1 MSRVSCG
8 KFLDR
13 CVINSHPNPRPFG
26 DVADPW
32 QRQLAAAKAAAL
44 EGIAGVRDYHGPRSF
59 LTILPRGHDKSSLEA
74 RLIAWA
80 LVYSRRKIEGYLCA
94 TDRDQAALVLKA
106 MEDEAQLNPWWGG
119 RLSITSKRVV
129 GPGGSVE
136 VVPADAASAYGFRG
150 NLYIMD
156 EVTHWKNDH
165 LWTAVVSGREKVPG
179 SLLICITNAGI
190 LGSWQDQLLRQ
201 VALKD
206 PDEWSTFAPTGHL
219 ASWMTKDRMDKLRE
233 QIPPLQA
240 KRVLDN
246 IWIDP
251 AEELGY
257 LTVEQIR
264 GCEDETVDPL
274 GHYVPGAQYVASV
287 DYGATNDRTALV
299 VGYLDKVGRVAIAR
313 IVTIQGKPGA
323 PVAVDDVEKWCREV
337 HEVYRVQK
345 FLLDPHQM
353 EGTIQRL
360 EKSGLPAE
368 RVSFRGG
375 AFNTDIATNLRSLV
389 VNRKIRWHPKQGL
402 DFSGELASLVTKLTP
417 TGYKFDHTS
426 GRHDDQAFA
435 VATMALEAVKRPFVP
450 PAVGPLP
457 PLSWVV
463 TQGSSLFGRG

>member
-1 MSRVSCG
+1 MSRDSCG

-13 CVINSHPNPRPFG
+13 TLINSHPDPRPFG
-26 DVADPW
+26 DIADPW
-32 QRQLAAAKAAAL
+32 QRELAAAKAAAL
-44 EGIAGVRDYHGPRSF
+44 EGICGVRSYEGPRSF

-106 MEDEAQLNPWWGG
+106 LQDEKELNPWWGN
-119 RLSITSKRVV
+119 RIDLTSKRVS

-179 SLLICITNAGI
+179 SLLICITNAGV

-206 PDEWSTFAPTGHL
+206 PAEWSYYAPTGHL
-219 ASWMTKDRMDKLRE
+219 ASWMTAERMAKLRE

-257 LTVEQIR
+257 LTLDQIR
-264 GCEDETVDPL
+264 ACEDEALDPL
-274 GHYVPGAQYVASV
+274 GNYVPGAQYVAAV

-299 VGYLDKVGRVAIAR
+299 IGYQGKDSVVRISR

-323 PVAVDDVEKWCREV
+323 PVPVDDVEKWAREM
-337 HEVYRVQK
+337 HEVYK
-345 FLLDPHQM
+345 FRKIIFDPHQM

-360 EKSGLPAE
+360 EKQGFPVE
-368 RVSFRGG
+368 RVAFRGG
-375 AFNTDIATNLRSLV
+375 AFNTDIAMNLRSLV
-389 VNRKIRWHPKQGL
+389 VNRKIKWHPRQGL
-402 DFSGELASLVTKLTP
+402 NFSGELASLITKVTP
-417 TGYKFDHTS
+417 SGYKFDHTS
-426 GRHDDQAFA
+426 GKHDDQAFA
-435 VATMALEAVKRPFVP
+435 VAVMALEAVKRPFVA
-450 PAVGPLP
+450 PAVGPAE
-457 PLSWVV
+457 PLSWAV